1 MEGLN
6 LENILDEQEFDLFST
21 EDTTPQDTTVE
32 EPEEKETKTT
42 EVDPDNLFEGEPES
56 VGSEE
61 NKEGKEDTPPS
72 EGNSTSPNSDFF
84 SSIAEAFAEE
94 GILPN
99 LDEETIKNIKT
110 PEDFRKAIDDYLRN
124 ELTETQQRINDA
136 LNNNVEVD
144 TIRQYEGIINYL
156 DSINEDALRAEDE
169 QGENLRKNLLFQDY
183 INRGFDKRRAEKEV
197 NRAISNGTDIEDA
210 LDALESCKSFYKTS
224 YNNVLEE
231 AKNARVKEEEE
242 RKQRATKFK
251 DTILNS
257 KNSLFDGVELDS
269 ATRQKIFDNITKPV
283 YKDPS
288 TGEAYTAIQK
298 YELDNSEEF
307 LMKLGVLFTVTDGFK
322 NLDKLI
328 GSKVK
333 KGVKRGLKDL
343 ESRINNTSRDS
354 SGNLQYTSGVED
366 TETYIGKGVKLA
378 F

>member
-6 LENILDEQEFDLFST
+6 LANILDEQEFDLFST

-42 EVDPDNLFEGEPES
+42 EVDPDNLFKGEPES

-124 ELTETQQRINDA
+124 ELTETQQRVNDA

-224 YNNVLEE
+224 YNDILEE

>member
-21 EDTTPQDTTVE
+21 EDITPQDTTVE

-42 EVDPDNLFEGEPES
+42 EVDPESLFEGKPES

-61 NKEGKEDTPPS
+61 NKEGEEDTPPS
-72 EGNSTSPNSDFF
+72 DGDSTSPNSDFF

-110 PEDFRKAIDDYLRN
+110 PEDFRKAIDDYLRS
-124 ELTETQQRINDA
+124 ELTETQQRVNDA

-144 TIRQYEGIINYL
+144 TIRQYESIINYL
-156 DSINEDALRAEDE
+156 NSINEEALRAEDE

-183 INRGFDKRRAEKEV
+183 INRGFDKKRAEKEV

-224 YNNVLEE
+224 YNDILEE
-231 AKNARVKEEEE
+231 AKNAKVKEEEE
-242 RKQRATKFK
+242 RKKRATKFK
-251 DTILNS
+251 ETILNS
-257 KNSLFDGVELDS
+257 KNSLFDGVDLDS

-322 NLDKLI
+322 NIDKLV
-328 GSKVK
+328 GGKVK